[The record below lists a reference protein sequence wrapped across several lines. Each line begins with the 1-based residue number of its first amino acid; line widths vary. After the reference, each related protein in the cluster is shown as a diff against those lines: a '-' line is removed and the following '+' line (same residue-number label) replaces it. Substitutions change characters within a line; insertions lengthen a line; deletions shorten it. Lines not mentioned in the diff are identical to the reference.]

1 MWNKIVA
8 WWDSL
13 PHGVQAVIVTFFG
26 AVAGFVVPIIQN
38 WAAGQP
44 VCGTNISACLKTDAI
59 SAIKVGVSAVI
70 GLYIKSSLY
79 HKQP

>member
-1 MWNKIVA
+1 MWTKLVA
-8 WWDSL
+8 WWDGL
-13 PHGVQAVIVTFFG
+13 PHGVQAVIVAFGG
-26 AVAGFVVPIIQN
+26 AVGGFLEPVVQN
-38 WAAGQP
+38 WASGQA
-44 VCGTNISACLKTDAI
+44 VCTTPAWVCLRTYVI